1 MNPVLQRELR
11 ARSRSVGLWSMRCGA
26 ALWALLA
33 FWGMAR
39 FIGERQAMHG
49 RDLYLVVNWAA
60 VVVLGMTGTWL
71 THDVVS
77 RERRDGTLGLLML
90 SPLSASQVM
99 AGKASS
105 AVVEGV
111 SAWWSMVPVLV
122 LPLLMGGVRVEDVVT
137 MTVLQGAM
145 LAVSMASGLAASA
158 WNTAAAWAL
167 FVGYG
172 MTLCLAGVVVLPA
185 GVVLASTGVGMW
197 TVAGVV
203 LVLVVAVVLG
213 LLKLAGAELRQA
225 WDAERAGTTPMEGPS
240 FVLAVGEAP
249 GSAKPMTAGSLPD
262 QDPGPEPSGS
272 PYAAISVA
280 TEPGWL
286 ERRAIRRRRGLLE
299 TDPLGWLLLRRHG
312 VLWMVP
318 VGMAGVYV
326 WWLTAAGG
334 HEAPRWPEWVIPMVM
349 SVSMAGWLREERA
362 NGTLEII
369 MTTPC
374 AGRLEGSLC
383 RRLWVE
389 NGTWVA
395 LHGALTL
402 VMAFFADG
410 GTRWGF
416 LPLVAAVWGS
426 PWILLLVSSAVQGWW
441 SRALLGWVL
450 IRKVPDVVGHVMPAM
465 VTAWVQ
471 GEPVRFR
478 EGAMEHG
485 LQAVA
490 LVGVTAC
497 ARAWLHRRR

>member
-11 ARSRSVGLWSMRCGA
+11 ARSRSVGLWSMRCGT

-122 LPLLMGGVRVEDVVT
+122 LPLLLGGVRVEDVVT

-172 MTLCLAGVVVLPA
+172 MTLCLAGVVILPA
-185 GVVLASTGVGMW
+185 GVVLASTGAGMW

-262 QDPGPEPSGS
+262 QDPGPEPSRS
-272 PYAAISVA
+272 PYAAIFVA

-349 SVSMAGWLREERA
+349 SLSMAGWLREERA

-374 AGRLEGSLC
+374 AGHLEGSLC

-402 VMAFFADG
+402 VMAFFAEG

-450 IRKVPDVVGHVMPAM
+450 IRKVPDVVGHVMPSM

-485 LQAVA
+485 LQAVV

>member
-172 MTLCLAGVVVLPA
+172 MVVGIA
-185 GVVLASTGVGMW
+185 GVVLLPAAVVLAGTGAGMW
-197 TVAGVV
+197 PTVVVV
-203 LVLVVAVVLG
+203 LVLVVGVVLG

-240 FVLAVGEAP
+240 FVPAVGEGP
-249 GSAKPMTAGSLPD
+249 GSAKPMTSGSLPD
-262 QDPGPEPSGS
+262 QDPGPEPSGN

-318 VGMAGVYV
+318 VG
-326 WWLTAAGG
+326 
-334 HEAPRWPEWVIPMVM
+334 
-349 SVSMAGWLREERA
+349 
-362 NGTLEII
+362 
-369 MTTPC
+369 
-374 AGRLEGSLC
+374 
-383 RRLWVE
+383 
-389 NGTWVA
+389 
-395 LHGALTL
+395 
-402 VMAFFADG
+402 
-410 GTRWGF
+410 
-416 LPLVAAVWGS
+416 
-426 PWILLLVSSAVQGWW
+426 
-441 SRALLGWVL
+441 
-450 IRKVPDVVGHVMPAM
+450 
-465 VTAWVQ
+465 
-471 GEPVRFR
+471 
-478 EGAMEHG
+478 
-485 LQAVA
+485 
-490 LVGVTAC
+490 
-497 ARAWLHRRR
+497 